1 MKYTSIRC
9 PGKKNNRECNH
20 ILGGTAIDTLANY
33 DFKKPFDEIRYCPN
47 CNSFWKVTIKGEDL
61 PVFIEKTLDRVD
73 FVPIE
78 DIFNASICLRRRGKA

>member
-9 PGKKNNRECNH
+9 PGKKNGRECNH
-20 ILGGTAIDTLANY
+20 ILGGTAIDTLTNY
-33 DFKKPFDEIRYCPN
+33 NFKRPFNEIRYCPN
-47 CNSFWKVTIKGEDL
+47 CNSFWKVTILGESQ

-78 DIFNASICLRRRGKA
+78 SVFNASICLSKRV